1 MSVKQLIQESI
12 NKNPLGMKEALEEEL
27 KERVRAAIAE
37 KYEEMMESKDEDDE
51 DEDDEDKMEDDDEDE
66 DLDEA
71 KKSFKDLAWEYEKLT
86 GKKAPAGTSTQAMQ
100 VILTKAKREMED
112 KG

>member
-51 DEDDEDKMEDDDEDE
+51 DEMEDDDEDE